1 MRVIITGG
9 TGMIGQ
15 ALAAD
20 LARDG
25 HDVVV
30 LTRDP
35 ARVRGM
41 SARVRAVGWDGRTA
55 QGWAA
60 EVEGAGAIVNLAGQ
74 RVAGMNPFAYRW
86 TDARRRAICESRR
99 DPGLAVTAAVEAASE
114 KPGVVVQVSGVDY
127 YAPTGEIARED
138 SPPGDGFMSHI
149 CAVCWE
155 PPTAPVE
162 ALGVRRVVAR
172 MGPVLHP
179 GDGALPP
186 LLLQSRLFVGG
197 RLGSG
202 RQWFSWVHIAD
213 VVAAL
218 RFLIDTPEARGVFN
232 LCAPNPVRNA
242 ALSETI
248 GRVLGRPSF
257 MVVPAFAMRLL
268 YGAMADTLLKGVRA
282 LPGRLQELG
291 YRFKFPELEPA
302 LRDLLGR

>member
-35 ARVRGM
+35 ARARGM

-55 QGWAA
+55 QGWAD
-60 EVEGAGAIVNLAGQ
+60 EVEGAGAVVNLAGQ
-74 RVAGMNPFAYRW
+74 RVAGMNPLAYRW

-99 DPGLAVTAAVEAASE
+99 DPGLAVATAVEAASE
-114 KPGVVVQVSGVDY
+114 KPGVVVQISGVDY

-138 SPPGDGFMSHI
+138 SPPG
-149 CAVCWE
+149 
-155 PPTAPVE
+155 
-162 ALGVRRVVAR
+162 
-172 MGPVLHP
+172 
-179 GDGALPP
+179 
-186 LLLQSRLFVGG
+186 G
-197 RLGSG
+197 RLH
-202 RQWFSWVHIAD
+202 VPH
-213 VVAAL
+213 L
-218 RFLIDTPEARGVFN
+218 R
-232 LCAPNPVRNA
+232 
-242 ALSETI
+242 
-248 GRVLGRPSF
+248 RVLGAADRARGGVGRAACGDAHGAGAAPRRRGAPAAAAAIAPLRRRASGERPAVVLLGAHHRRGSRPPLPDRHARSARRLQPVRVQPGAQRRTQRDNWARAGEAVF